1 MQIFTLM
8 FVAANRM
15 TFIFIRFF
23 ILVVFLSKAFH
34 VCLHNQNVI
43 PDGFCCSD
51 DDEVWFDLLIFYEA
65 VMDGFGIIESRS

>member
-1 MQIFTLM
+1 M

-34 VCLHNQNVI
+34 VCPHNQNVI

-51 DDEVWFDLLIFYEA
+51 DDDDEVCFALL
-65 VMDGFGIIESRS
+65 